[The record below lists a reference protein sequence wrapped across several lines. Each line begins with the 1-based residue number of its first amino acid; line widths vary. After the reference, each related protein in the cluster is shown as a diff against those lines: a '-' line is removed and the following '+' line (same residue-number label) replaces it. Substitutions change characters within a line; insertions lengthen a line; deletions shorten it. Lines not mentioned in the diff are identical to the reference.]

1 MKVKIDPPTDDID
14 TNLCLICKKPSQEGD
29 VQNKGKELTIQNRDI
44 WVCKECLAP
53 FERGR
58 RIGQIELNSKV
69 VQCLSSIE
77 EAETGWRLKEKVLDL
92 IPASKRNSFIKK
104 HMQDNIVPNPREIFA
119 AIDKT
124 VVGQITPKKIV
135 SVAVHEH
142 YANESE
148 YDSYTI
154 PNSHHVL
161 MIGPSGS
168 GKTLLAN
175 TIASKLNV
183 PFVSSDSTI
192 FSPTGFQGADVDSMI
207 MEIVQKA
214 KGISTLAE
222 RGIVFV
228 DELDKLASYHHEGKS
243 EVMNKSTQSS
253 LLRLVEGRQVRL
265 AKDPHDSIVVHTGKM
280 LFLFGGAFIGLSDIV
295 AKKMGYGGKKIGF
308 RSNDSK
314 ESEYDRAMRTHEILS
329 QASYDVLLESLGD
342 YGILTELLGRIP
354 SIVALAPLTKEELR
368 KILVETEH
376 SPIRIQKKLFAD
388 NGYNLIFTEAY
399 IETCVEKAFAMA
411 TGARALKS
419 IVRLSVS
426 EAAFDLLGEYDDEE
440 MDEDNEIINF
450 KGTVV
455 IDESALT
462 FPASYSLKDDYI
474 EDKNI
479 ELSVVV

>member
-1 MKVKIDPPTDDID
+1 LKVTIDQPTDDRSD
-14 TNLCLICKKPSQEGD
+14 ACLICKKPLIDNQTE
-29 VQNKGKELTIQNRDI
+29 NKGKEINIQNRI
-44 WVCKECLAP
+44 VWVCKECLAP

-69 VQCLSSIE
+69 IQFVSSIDSD
-77 EAETGWRLKEKVLDL
+77 ETGWRLKEKILDL
-92 IPASKRNSFIKK
+92 LPNNKKSSFIKK
-104 HMQDNIVPNPREIFA
+104 HLHENSIPNPREIYS

-124 VVGQITPKKIV
+124 VVGQNQPKKII

-142 YANESE
+142 YTQAGEL
-148 YDSYTI
+148 DSYSI
-154 PNSHHVL
+154 PNSHHIL

-207 MEIVQKA
+207 MEIVQKS
-214 KGISTLAE
+214 KGISELAE
-222 RGIVFV
+222 KGIVFV

-265 AKDPHDSIVVHTGKM
+265 SKEHSESIVVHTGKM

-295 AKKMGYGGKKIGF
+295 AKKMGYKGKRIGF
-308 RSNDSK
+308 RSNEDN
-314 ESEYDRAMRTHEILS
+314 ESEYEKAMRTHEILS
-329 QASYDVLLESLGD
+329 QASYDVLLDSIEE

-354 SIVALAPLTKEELR
+354 SIVALAPLSKEELR
-368 KILVETEH
+368 KILLDTDH
-376 SPIRIQKKLFAD
+376 SPIKLQQKLFAD
-388 NGYNLIFTEAY
+388 NGYQLVFTEAFVDEC
-399 IETCVEKAFAMA
+399 IDKAFKMS

-419 IVRLSVS
+419 IVRLAVS
-426 EAAFDLLGEYDDEE
+426 EAAFDLLGEPTDEE
-440 MDEDNEIINF
+440 FEDDDLEIINF
-450 KGTVV
+450 KGAVV
-455 IDESALT
+455 IDSSSLINPCA
-462 FPASYSLKDDYI
+462 YVLKDKLI

-479 ELSVVV
+479 EMSISI